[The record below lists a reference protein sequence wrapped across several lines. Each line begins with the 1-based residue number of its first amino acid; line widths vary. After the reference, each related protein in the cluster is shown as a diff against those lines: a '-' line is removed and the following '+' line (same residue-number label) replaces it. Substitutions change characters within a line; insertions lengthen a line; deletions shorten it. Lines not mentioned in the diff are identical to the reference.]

1 MIDAPG
7 PWGTGPFTL
16 VEGHSSIDTVMAIQQ
31 VRPEFVATNLITG
44 EDRTPRVVLEA
55 NREHNSG
62 RAAKL
67 EQVVFVNDLSPAEAL
82 GAVCDREGE
91 VDIVTEVSPAD
102 AQRVQDSEYARLVTI
117 DANRMLTGIFNA
129 YESNDAPL
137 HDVRMREALNW
148 AVDRH
153 KIVEEAFGGYAT
165 PLAALSP
172 SWCNGSYAGAEPRR
186 RDPARAKE
194 LADAAGW
201 PQGRALRIATD
212 GSLEGIAKMIAADV
226 EDALGIAGEIIVVP
240 PDQMVPGAR
249 ALVEKKLAPPWDV
262 LLNPWFDLSSDNPI
276 AFVHREFFGH
286 DGGFRAGPVDPEF
299 DRMFAELAR
308 TTDPDRSRTLAEQV
322 DKYVFEQSKALFL
335 CAPNALY
342 AVNRHVDFKAYRAT
356 FELADTEVSTEHW
369 SRREG

>member
-16 VEGHSSIDTVMAIQQ
+16 VEGHSSIDTVMAIQR

-62 RAAKL
+62 RTARL
-67 EQVVFVNDLSPAEAL
+67 ERVVFLNDLSPAEAL
-82 GAVCDREGE
+82 DAVCDREGE
-91 VDIVTEVSPAD
+91 IDIVTEVSPAD
-102 AQRVQDSEYARLVTI
+102 AGRVQDSEHARLVTI
-117 DANRMLTGIFNA
+117 DANRMLTGVFNA

-153 KIVEEAFGGYAT
+153 RIAEEAFGGYAV
-165 PLAALSP
+165 PLAALTP
-172 SWCNGSYAGAEPRR
+172 TWCNGAKADLEPRR

-194 LADAAGW
+194 LAEAAGW
-201 PQGRALRIATD
+201 PQGRALRIAGD
-212 GSLEGIAKMIAADV
+212 GSLEGIARMIAADV
-226 EDALGIAGEIIVVP
+226 EDALGIASEIIVVP
-240 PDQMVPGAR
+240 PEQMVAGAR
-249 ALVEKKLAPPWDV
+249 ALVEKKLVLPWDV
-262 LLNPWFDLSSDNPI
+262 LLNPWFDLSSDNPA

-299 DRMFAELAR
+299 DRIFGELAR
-308 TTDPDRSRTLAEQV
+308 TIDADRSRALAEEI
-322 DKYVFEQSKALFL
+322 DRYVYEQSKALFL

-342 AVNRHVDFKAYRAT
+342 AVNRHVEFKAYRAT
-356 FELADTEVSTEHW
+356 FELADTEVSSNHW